1 MEELSSAR
9 HWGKKP
15 HGSAVFARSA
25 YDDFFGGQPR
35 HTTPFPARFE
45 DYCEIFGSATSV
57 SSIPMLDLPP
67 AEDDF
72 AATGDGDRRVAVDY
86 SEIFGGLSGGSFTVS
101 YEELFGGSK
110 GSGVSSLDG
119 RARCGVLSGEQA
131 NEASEHLLEGYSK
144 DHLAN
149 LEMDEAASVPN
160 QSDDVSS
167 KQFSMS
173 YHKTSRGI
181 TDDLISEKT
190 SPAKF
195 VVIPEF
201 AAVVDACDP
210 VLEMKIQQVNG
221 GTTNNS
227 DNKRYNH
234 DRGQENEAPSNSSSN
249 AANSKHLKVDQLPP
263 SESNCDS
270 MLDAPEN
277 EKHHSRS
284 SSYHSVSSGDV
295 SLSDI
300 EYLNISEIS
309 LQTKPLQGPPPSRSP
324 PQLIKKPEHLENV
337 HTDCSSNPEEGSL
350 FKPKLKYHMH
360 SSCGATKIHAID
372 ESMEGNSFCNHNDT
386 DLSSAAAAS
395 VAAVKAAM
403 EQAQAQL
410 KIAKELMD
418 RKRDKYK
425 RKVGQPKAMTCEDD
439 GSDHEVALKSY
450 SKVIDPNNLFK
461 RINSIN
467 ECTFQEREEIR
478 NAVTTLN
485 HEKKGGFSASGENQP
500 QVTPDEISGEWK
512 TEKKYYELIRNGSLL
527 SEGKDN
533 YMHEN
538 EKTAKAAMYGCQD
551 IYKDC
556 KKGEQAF
563 EVLEN
568 QKSSEASCS
577 VEKLENDHNLNGASM
592 DYIKE
597 SNKNVVHAIMEDFL
611 HTESASKLNDVY
623 GCHQLDDTQKEGD
636 VHEDNATKD
645 NDNSSNSVVGSCL
658 CKDSEEI
665 FQASNS
671 RFGLGVDNGFCEE
684 TKFNA
689 AEEIFR
695 DVGNKGEIHV
705 SHVNFELNKSHK
717 VFKDANEAVFQGRS
731 DEKIMVSDGFCSN
744 NITEKMDVTEETKK
758 LNENE
763 FMKYL
768 YSSNASI
775 CKVKDNNNIAEK
787 EEVNG
792 FQANEEACILKKKEL
807 KQEAIRNANWLEN
820 GNERKDARIEHQE
833 DESMGP
839 DRNRK
844 LHNFEF
850 LAAAERDC
858 DEKGSENTLDVFVAC
873 NLGGNKFISTSAKE
887 VCQQCEESDAP
898 EIILLRKEAKSLPKA
913 PDMTEV
919 GLAEVAE
926 NHKHSIHT
934 DEEENKKV
942 HIEKEND
949 KERAIKLEEK
959 ERERE
964 REKDRIGVER
974 ANHDAHQR
982 ALAEARERAERIAVE
997 RVTAEAR
1004 QRALADARDK
1014 AGKAAEAEKA
1024 SREAKLRAER
1034 AAVERATEEARQ
1046 RAIEKALAEKAAT
1059 EARSRMRKGNATAY
1073 FKADHNKED
1082 SEARLKSSCEILQ
1095 NTHSQSACSTNGQR
1109 YSDSCDNGGSESKL
1123 RCKARQERQQRTAE
1137 RAAKALAEKNL
1148 RDCLA
1153 QREQAERDRFAESL
1167 DAEVRRWSNGKDGNL
1182 RALLS
1187 TLQYILGSDSG
1198 WQPIPLTDVLTA
1210 AAVKK
1215 AYRKATLCVHPDK
1228 LQQRR
1233 ATIQQKYICEK
1244 VFDLLKEAWNK
1255 FNSEER

>member
-1 MEELSSAR
+1 MEELSSTR

-45 DYCEIFGSATSV
+45 DYCEIFGSAASV

-67 AEDDF
+67 ADDDF
-72 AATGDGDRRVAVDY
+72 AAAGDGDRRVRLDY
-86 SEIFGGLSGGSFTVS
+86 SEIFGGLSGGGFTVS
-101 YEELFGGSK
+101 YEELFGGSN

-119 RARCGVLSGEQA
+119 RTRWGVLSGEQA

-149 LEMDEAASVPN
+149 LEMDEVASVPIH
-160 QSDDVSS
+160 SDDVSS

-173 YHKTSRGI
+173 YHKTSWGI

-195 VVIPEF
+195 DAIPEF
-201 AAVVDACDP
+201 TAVVDACDP
-210 VLEMKIQQVNG
+210 VLEMKIQQVNE
-221 GTTNNS
+221 GTTNNT
-227 DNKRYNH
+227 DNKRYTY

-249 AANSKHLKVDQLPP
+249 AANSENLKVDQLPP

-270 MLDAPEN
+270 LLDAPEN

-295 SLSDI
+295 SLYDA
-300 EYLNISEIS
+300 EYLNISEIN
-309 LQTKPLQGPPPSRSP
+309 LQTKPLQGPPPSRPP
-324 PQLIKKPEHLENV
+324 PQLIKKPEHLEKV
-337 HTDCSSNPEEGSL
+337 HTDSSSNPEEGSL
-350 FKPKLKYHMH
+350 LKPKLKYRMH

-372 ESMEGNSFCNHNDT
+372 ESMESNSFCNDNDM

-425 RKVGQPKAMTCEDD
+425 RKVGQPKSMACEEDA
-439 GSDHEVALKSY
+439 SDHEVALKSY
-450 SKVIDPNNLFK
+450 SKVIDPNNLLK

-467 ECTFQEREEIR
+467 ECTFLEREEIR
-478 NAVTTLN
+478 NAGTTLN
-485 HEKKGGFSASGENQP
+485 HEKKGRFSASGENQH

-512 TEKKYYELIRNGSLL
+512 TEKKYYELIRNGSFL

-538 EKTAKAAMYGCQD
+538 EKKAKAAMYGCQD
-551 IYKDC
+551 IYKDS

-563 EVLEN
+563 KVLEN
-568 QKSSEASCS
+568 QKSSESSCS

-611 HTESASKLNDVY
+611 HTESASKLNDAY
-623 GCHQLDDTQKEGD
+623 GCHLLDDTQKEGD

-645 NDNSSNSVVGSCL
+645 NDNSPNSAVGSCL

-671 RFGLGVDNGFCEE
+671 SFELGVDNGFCEE

-705 SHVNFELNKSHK
+705 SHVNFELNKSHT

-731 DEKIMVSDGFCSN
+731 DENVMVSDGFCSN
-744 NITEKMDVTEETKK
+744 NTTEKMDVAEETKI

-763 FMKYL
+763 CMKYL

-775 CKVKDNNNIAEK
+775 CKVKENNNITEK

-792 FQANEEACILKKKEL
+792 LQANEEACIFKKKEL
-807 KQEAIRNANWLEN
+807 EQEAVRNANGLEN
-820 GNERKDARIEHQE
+820 GKERKDAQINHLE
-833 DESMGP
+833 DESMG
-839 DRNRK
+839 NQE
-844 LHNFEF
+844 LHYFEF

-858 DEKGSENTLDVFVAC
+858 TEKGSENTLDVPVAC
-873 NLGGNKFISTSAKE
+873 NLGGNKFISSSAKE

-913 PDMTEV
+913 PDMTEA

-926 NHKHSIHT
+926 NHEHSIHV
-934 DEEENKKV
+934 DEEVNKKV
-942 HIEKEND
+942 HIEKESD
-949 KERAIKLEEK
+949 KARAIKLEEK

-982 ALAEARERAERIAVE
+982 ALAEARERAQRIAVE

-1004 QRALADARDK
+1004 QRALADAREK

-1024 SREAKLRAER
+1024 SREARLRAER

-1046 RAIEKALAEKAAT
+1046 RAIEKALAEKAAA
-1059 EARSRMRKGNATAY
+1059 EARSRMRKDNATAY
-1073 FKADHNKED
+1073 FKADHIKED
-1082 SEARLKSSCEILQ
+1082 SETRLKSSCEILQ
-1095 NTHSQSACSTNGQR
+1095 NTQSQSQSACSTNGQR

-1137 RAAKALAEKNL
+1137 RAANALAEKNL

>member
-1 MEELSSAR
+1 MEELSSTR

-15 HGSAVFARSA
+15 HGSAVFARST

-45 DYCEIFGSATSV
+45 DYCEIFGSAASV

-67 AEDDF
+67 ADDDF
-72 AATGDGDRRVAVDY
+72 AASGDGDRRVRVDY
-86 SEIFGGLSGGSFTVS
+86 SEIFGGLSGDCFTVS
-101 YEELFGGSK
+101 YEELFGGSN

-119 RARCGVLSGEQA
+119 RVRWGVLSGEQA

-144 DHLAN
+144 DHLSN
-149 LEMDEAASVPN
+149 LEIGEVASVPN
-160 QSDDVSS
+160 HSDDVSS

-173 YHKTSRGI
+173 YHKTSWGI

-195 VVIPEF
+195 DALPEF
-201 AAVVDACDP
+201 TAVIDACDP
-210 VLEMKIQQVNG
+210 VLEKKTQKVNE
-221 GTTNNS
+221 GTTNNT
-227 DNKRYNH
+227 DNKRYIH
-234 DRGQENEAPSNSSSN
+234 DRGQENEAPSNSSCN
-249 AANSKHLKVDQLPP
+249 AANSENLKVDQLPP

-270 MLDAPEN
+270 LLDAPEN

-295 SLSDI
+295 YLSDV

-324 PQLIKKPEHLENV
+324 PQLIKKPEHLEKV
-337 HTDCSSNPEEGSL
+337 HTDCSSNTEEGSL
-350 FKPKLKYHMH
+350 LKPKLKYHMN

-372 ESMEGNSFCNHNDT
+372 ESMEGNSFCNHNDM

-395 VAAVKAAM
+395 VAAVKVAM

-425 RKVGQPKAMTCEDD
+425 RKVGEPKAMTCEDD
-439 GSDHEVALKSY
+439 GSDHEVELKSY
-450 SKVIDPNNLFK
+450 SKVKYPNNLLK

-467 ECTFQEREEIR
+467 ECTFLEREEIR
-478 NAVTTLN
+478 NAGTTLN
-485 HEKKGGFSASGENQP
+485 HEKKGRFSTSGENQP

-512 TEKKYYELIRNGSLL
+512 TEKNYYELIRNGSLL
-527 SEGKDN
+527 SEDKDN

-538 EKTAKAAMYGCQD
+538 EKKVKAAMYGCQD
-551 IYKDC
+551 IYKDS
-556 KKGEQAF
+556 KNGEQSF

-577 VEKLENDHNLNGASM
+577 VEKLENDHNLYGANM

-611 HTESASKLNDVY
+611 HKGSASKLNDAY
-623 GCHQLDDTQKEGD
+623 GCHLLDDTQNEGD

-645 NDNSSNSVVGSCL
+645 NDNPSNSAVGSCL
-658 CKDSEEI
+658 SKDSEEI

-695 DVGNKGEIHV
+695 DVGNKEEIHV
-705 SHVNFELNKSHK
+705 SHVNFELNKSHE

-731 DEKIMVSDGFCSN
+731 DDEIMVSDGFCSN
-744 NITEKMDVTEETKK
+744 NTTEKIDATEETKK

-763 FMKYL
+763 CMKYL
-768 YSSNASI
+768 ISSNASI
-775 CKVKDNNNIAEK
+775 CMDKDNNNIAEN

-792 FQANEEACILKKKEL
+792 LQANEEGCIFKKKEL
-807 KQEAIRNANWLEN
+807 EQEAIHNANGLEN
-820 GNERKDARIEHQE
+820 GKEIKDARIEHQE
-833 DESMGP
+833 DESMGS
-839 DRNRK
+839 DRNQE

-850 LAAAERDC
+850 LAAAEKDC
-858 DEKGSENTLDVFVAC
+858 TEKGSENTLDVPVAC
-873 NLGGNKFISTSAKE
+873 NLGGNKFISTSTKE
-887 VCQQCEESDAP
+887 FCQQCEESAP
-898 EIILLRKEAKSLPKA
+898 ETILLRKEAKSLSKA
-913 PDMTEV
+913 PDITEV

-926 NHKHSIHT
+926 NHKHSIHI
-934 DEEENKKV
+934 DEEENKNV
-942 HIEKEND
+942 HIEKESD

-959 ERERE
+959 EREKE

-982 ALAEARERAERIAVE
+982 ALAESRERAERIAVE

-1004 QRALADARDK
+1004 QRALADAREK

-1024 SREAKLRAER
+1024 SREARLRAER
-1034 AAVERATEEARQ
+1034 AAVERATEEARK
-1046 RAIEKALAEKAAT
+1046 RAIEKALAEKAAA

-1073 FKADHNKED
+1073 FKADHIKED
-1082 SEARLKSSCEILQ
+1082 SETRRKSSCEILQ
-1095 NTHSQSACSTNGQR
+1095 NTHSQSSCSTNGQR
-1109 YSDSCDNGGSESKL
+1109 YSDSCDNVGGSESKL